1 MDIHSISQTLYFA
14 NPQHWKWN
22 DSIGTIATS
31 TWILGFLNQSFKAH
45 KILPLPRPHCCCK
58 TGSLFLKQ
66 NSLSR
71 HKKTA
76 IWGHAKLR
84 SVGEFVNCIYS
95 NYLIISTSV
104 SISRY
109 AYALYATLRYSTLR
123 YSTLLYATLRYSTL
137 LYTTLRFS
145 TLLYATLRYSTLL
158 YATLR
163 YSTWRSRRK
172 EDKGYIMTLP
182 TLLPD
187 AIYFYLLA
195 SKGTR
200 KLC

>member
-95 NYLIISTSV
+95 NYSIISTSV
-104 SISRY
+104 SISR
-109 AYALYATLRYSTLR
+109 YALYATLRYSTLR

-137 LYTTLRFS
+137 LYATLRYSTLLYATLRYATLRYSTLLYTTLRFS
-145 TLLYATLRYSTLL
+145 TLLYATLRYSTLFYVEVAEEGGQRL
-158 YATLR
+158 YNDSSYLAT
-163 YSTWRSRRK
+163 
-172 EDKGYIMTLP
+172 
-182 TLLPD
+182 
-187 AIYFYLLA
+187 
-195 SKGTR
+195 
-200 KLC
+200 